1 MISKFALWV
10 GDLEK
15 VIDELQQMQKPWKE
29 YLLPLECLYLQSSQI
44 EHHKKKEVEK
54 EPFFLCLKDHLQ
66 KRMYPRKIRILM
78 HQNTLRRNAWYL
90 LYVWP
95 ILSVLLQYRIFFAK
109 FHSICLC
116 SKSAYTFE
124 LECKQ
129 PSFAVLKTLNML
141 SCKNFHGWKNH
152 LRVLHMLELLTILLF
167 GKLPYL
173 LSFWSRRR
181 QQFNSIERGHRHC
194 LEIDLK
200 MRTTSI
206 SWQSLPNRRGILWK
220 KKSSLLKRILVQ

>member
-1 MISKFALWV
+1 MGRWFGEGYWRVAADAKTMKRISFASWV
-10 GDLEK
+10 SLST
-15 VIDELQQMQKPWKE
+15 IIPNRA
-29 YLLPLECLYLQSSQI
+29 SQ
-44 EHHKKKEVEK
+44 KKEVEK
-54 EPFFLCLKDHLQ
+54 EPFFFASKITCK

-220 KKSSLLKRILVQ
+220 KIKSAKKNPCTIINEAP

>member
-15 VIDELQQMQKPWKE
+15 VIEELQQMQKPWKE

-44 EHHKKKEVEK
+44 EHHKKRSRKRT
-54 EPFFLCLKDHLQ
+54 FFLCLKDHLQ

-90 LYVWP
+90 FYVWP

-109 FHSICLC
+109 FHSICLW

-152 LRVLHMLELLTILLF
+152 LLDASYYIGIST
-167 GKLPYL
+167 
-173 LSFWSRRR
+173 FWKIAI
-181 QQFNSIERGHRHC
+181 FAIF
-194 LEIDLK
+194 LI
-200 MRTTSI
+200 
-206 SWQSLPNRRGILWK
+206 K
-220 KKSSLLKRILVQ
+220 KEAAI

>member
-1 MISKFALWV
+1 MGRWFGEGYWRVAADAKTMKRISFASWV
-10 GDLEK
+10 SLST
-15 VIDELQQMQKPWKE
+15 IIPNRASQKKR
-29 YLLPLECLYLQSSQI
+29 SR
-44 EHHKKKEVEK
+44 KRT
-54 EPFFLCLKDHLQ
+54 FFLCLKDHLQ

-152 LRVLHMLELLTILLF
+152 LRVLCWNCLQFYFLENCHICYLF
-167 GKLPYL
+167 DQEGGSNLIRLKEAIATVWRLIWKWGRQAFLGKV
-173 LSFWSRRR
+173 F
-181 QQFNSIERGHRHC
+181 QIGVAFCE
-194 LEIDLK
+194 E
-200 MRTTSI
+200 
-206 SWQSLPNRRGILWK
+206 K
-220 KKSSLLKRILVQ
+220 KIKSAKRFLVQ

>member
-44 EHHKKKEVEK
+44 EHHKK
-54 EPFFLCLKDHLQ
+54 KDHLQ

-220 KKSSLLKRILVQ
+220 KIKSAKKNPCTIINEAP